1 MKLSSRAAPGY
12 RRAFSLPELL
22 VTMAVSLLISI
33 AIVGSQLFG
42 IRLTEVTQTKI
53 HSTDKMRQLMRLFN
67 SDIQTARLI
76 QVGNGS
82 YAAFAEAP
90 AQTPQQGNALQIY
103 PTDDP
108 NVFVRYFH
116 TTGDLTLQ
124 RMKSDGSVAQLAGG
138 VSHATIFTLENFS
151 GNVLTNRQYNAV
163 IGIDL
168 RFSRLENPDLPVGP
182 QHHYKSYQF
191 KTRMAQPM
199 L

>member
-1 MKLSSRAAPGY
+1 MKFYSRAEPGN

-22 VTMAVSLLISI
+22 ITMAVSLLISI
-33 AIVGSQLFG
+33 AVVGSQLFG

-53 HSTDKMRQLMRLFN
+53 HSSDRARQLMRLFN

-82 YAAFAEAP
+82 YSSFAEAP
-90 AQTPQQGNALQIY
+90 PQTPQQGNALQIY

-108 NVFVRYFH
+108 NVFVRYFR
-116 TTGDLTLQ
+116 TAGDLTLK
-124 RMKSDGSVAQLAGG
+124 RMKSDGSVAELAGG
-138 VSHATIFTLENFS
+138 ISNAVVFTLENFS
-151 GNVLTNRQYNAV
+151 GNVLTDRQYNAV

-168 RFSRLENPDLPVGP
+168 RFSRLENPNLPVGP
-182 QHHYKSYQF
+182 QHHYKSYRF
-191 KTRMAQPM
+191 RTRIAQPM

>member
-1 MKLSSRAAPGY
+1 MKLSSRVEPCD

-33 AIVGSQLFG
+33 AVVGSQLFG

-53 HSTDKMRQLMRLFN
+53 HSSDKARQLLRLFN

-76 QVGNGS
+76 QVGSGS
-82 YAAFAEAP
+82 YSSFAEAP
-90 AQTPQQGNALQIY
+90 AQTPQQGSALQIY

-108 NVFVRYFH
+108 NVFVRYFR
-116 TTGDLTLQ
+116 TASDLSLR
-124 RMKSDGSVAQLAGG
+124 RMKSDGSVAELAGG
-138 VSHATIFTLENFS
+138 ISNAVFTLEDFR
-151 GNVLTNRQYNAV
+151 GNVLTDRQHNAV
-163 IGIDL
+163 VGIDL

-182 QHHYKSYQF
+182 QYHYKSYNF
-191 KTRMAQPM
+191 KTRIAQPM

>member
-1 MKLSSRAAPGY
+1 MKLCSRAGFGEW
-12 RRAFSLPELL
+12 RAFSLPELL

-33 AIVGSQLFG
+33 AVVGSQLLG

-53 HSTDKMRQLMRLFN
+53 HSSDKMRQLMRLFT

-76 QVGNGS
+76 HVGNGS
-82 YAAFAEAP
+82 YSSFAEAP
-90 AQTPQQGNALQIY
+90 VQTPQQGNALQIY

-108 NVFVRYFH
+108 DIFVRYFW
-116 TTGDLTLQ
+116 TAGDLTLK
-124 RMKSDGSVAQLAGG
+124 RMKSDGSVAEVAGG
-138 VSHATIFTLENFS
+138 ISNALVFTLENFS
-151 GNVLTNRQYNAV
+151 GSVLTDRQYNAV

-182 QHHYKSYQF
+182 QHHYKSYHF
-191 KTRMAQPM
+191 RTRIAQPM

>member
-1 MKLSSRAAPGY
+1 MKLSSRAEPGC

-33 AIVGSQLFG
+33 AVVGSQLFG

-53 HSTDKMRQLMRLFN
+53 HSSDKMRQLMRLFN

-82 YAAFAEAP
+82 YSSFTEAP

-103 PTDDP
+103 PTDDT
-108 NVFVRYFH
+108 NVFVRYFC
-116 TTGDLTLQ
+116 TAGDLTLK

-138 VSHATIFTLENFS
+138 ISNAVAFSLENFS
-151 GNVLTNRQYNAV
+151 GNVLTERQYNAV

-182 QHHYKSYQF
+182 QHHYKSYNF
-191 KTRMAQPM
+191 KTRVAQPM